1 VSRKNPTR
9 DDVAALAGTSPAVVS
24 YVINNGPRNVSPERR
39 ARVLQAM
46 TELGYYPNA
55 HARSLA
61 ATETRTLGMI
71 VPNISNAYFADFT
84 LAVEDAAITR
94 GRLVFLGNSNED
106 REREDAYISSFL
118 EQHVEGII
126 FIGVALRSSIGRIVR
141 QGMPVVVVDRA
152 IENSDS
158 TTISIDHR
166 AAAWL
171 ATEHLIQHGHRSIG
185 CLTGPEDQGVAE
197 DRRRGW
203 ADALLG
209 AGIDPAC
216 QIVLR
221 APFSVT
227 GGMAAARE
235 LLESEE
241 ARPTSMFVAS
251 DEQARGVISVAAR
264 HSLVVPRDLAVVSV
278 DGTRESEFSNPAL
291 TTARQPYRELAAA
304 AVDSVLAPPGSA
316 PRRIQMEADL
326 VIRQSCGCSLYE
338 TPAQPSPPDREVQR
352 RVSCAS

>member
-1 VSRKNPTR
+1 VTRKNPTR

-24 YVINNGPRNVSPERR
+24 YVINDGPRNVSPERR

-61 ATETRTLGMI
+61 ATQTRTLGMI
-71 VPNISNAYFADFT
+71 VPNISNAYFAEFA

-94 GRLVFLGNSNED
+94 GRLVFLGNSSED
-106 REREDAYISSFL
+106 REREEAYISSFL
-118 EQHVEGII
+118 EQHVDGII
-126 FIGVALRSSIGRIVR
+126 FIGVALKSSIGRIVH

-166 AAAWL
+166 AAARI
-171 ATEHLIQHGHRSIG
+171 ATEHLIGHGHRSIG
-185 CLTGPEDQGVAE
+185 CLTGPEDQAVAE
-197 DRRRGW
+197 DRRQGW
-203 ADALLG
+203 ADALLN
-209 AGIDPAC
+209 AGMDPAG
-216 QIVLR
+216 QVVLR
-221 APFSVT
+221 SPFSIA

-235 LLESEE
+235 LLQAVA

-251 DEQARGVISVAAR
+251 DEQARGVIAVAAQ
-264 HSLVVPRDLAVVSV
+264 HSLAVARDLALVSV

-291 TTARQPYRELAAA
+291 TTVRQPYRELAAA
-304 AVDSVLAPPGSA
+304 AVDSVLAVPNSA
-316 PRRIQMEADL
+316 PRHIQMEAEL
-326 VIRQSCGCSLYE
+326 VIRQSCGC
-338 TPAQPSPPDREVQR
+338 P
-352 RVSCAS
+352 